1 MLELA
6 QQVAARMDGDGVLA
20 QRFLRRQHGGQL
32 LVLHAEQAHRRRG
45 DIEALGHHRRHAVA
59 GEADGLGEQ
68 RLVLWAVLVRQKTVT
83 AVETLRGVLVREH
96 GDDAGQGQRLGRID
110 VRDTPVRDRAEEQL
124 GVEHARQPHVGRV
137 HERSAHFER
146 RIGDRMIAADDSQLV
161 RHATSSGRS
170 SCAAGAQGGHSPSA
184 FHVS

>member
-1 MLELA
+1 MQLCGSRAAWWARGNEVATVTVTSLPRASGRSPAACSELA
-6 QQVAARMDGDGVLA
+6 QQVATRMDGDGALT

-45 DIEALGHHRRHAVA
+45 DIEALGHHRRHAVT

-96 GDDAGQGQRLGRID
+96 GDARQGQRLGRI
-110 VRDTPVRDRAEEQL
+110 
-124 GVEHARQPHVGRV
+124 ARQPHVGRV
-137 HERSAHFER
+137 QRALRS
-146 RIGDRMIAADDSQLV
+146 L
-161 RHATSSGRS
+161 
-170 SCAAGAQGGHSPSA
+170 
-184 FHVS
+184 